1 MSAVAA
7 PNLGRRD
14 ADCPKQCLSKCRKE
28 CIWLGKGQVFIE
40 NPAKSHTAPESKVKS
55 IPTWVEVGLVSCK
68 SKPEKV
74 LEIWKR
80 KEKIG
85 YEYRHEITESWEY
98 RAILRST
105 EKKSNMEDLTGLP
118 AFFGILLRLVAA
130 KKKVKSLSHSSFR
143 CLQPS
148 TSSRKVVLQFTSEIK
163 RCGTFVKLVRQGPK
177 NMSSFGENPQ
187 VVRASDPIWG

>member
-1 MSAVAA
+1 MLVAKA
-7 PNLGRRD
+7 N
-14 ADCPKQCLSKCRKE
+14 Q
-28 CIWLGKGQVFIE
+28 
-40 NPAKSHTAPESKVKS
+40 
-55 IPTWVEVGLVSCK
+55 
-68 SKPEKV
+68 
-74 LEIWKR
+74 KR
-80 KEKIG
+80 FWRYEKEKKKLDTNTG
-85 YEYRHEITESWEY
+85 MKLLNHENTVPFSE
-98 RAILRST
+98 AQK
-105 EKKSNMEDLTGLP
+105 KKSNMEDLTGLP

-187 VVRASDPIWG
+187 VVRASDPI